1 MTKRARCVNLDWLE
15 VCALEPINEPRD
27 PDYYRSRGI
36 VVHERD
42 YGTKVWG
49 EMFTLLDDDHL
60 GWIEVRRAPKS
71 DIIAQ
76 NITHLRL
83 TNRACYF
90 PNAADLMQEFLDTHG
105 YEFHHIVR
113 VDVCLDLERFDYGD
127 KPRDFL
133 RRYMQEKYSK
143 INQGTIASH
152 GDDRWEGRI
161 WNSVSWGSP
170 TSDVGTKFYCKT
182 LELYDPI
189 TKRYGKPY
197 IRQSWQAYGL
207 VDDAATVTKTD
218 DNGKQYTPE
227 IWRIEFS
234 IRSSVRRWFL
244 IRLDG
249 DDSKKQSIRNT
260 LDMYNTPEKL
270 TIMFAALQRHYFR
283 FKHLIKRYNF
293 YSEGHTD
300 GYAIRKDRCPDK
312 LLFNWKDSAITYK
325 VEKQYVATSEKP
337 DTSLAHLLNRLKQY
351 RDRTHDT
358 KVKSACT
365 VIIDAITYQLQHH
378 DRTNPS
384 TRAERDALQLV
395 MKWKSAGSITDVS
408 ELIREAKELM
418 QIRAEILPFDCR

>member
-60 GWIEVRRAPKS
+60 GWIEIRRAPKS

-133 RRYMQEKYSK
+133 RRYIQEKYSK
-143 INQGTIASH
+143 INQGTIATH
-152 GDDRWEGRI
+152 GDDRWEGRV

-218 DNGKQYTPE
+218 DSGKQYTPE

-384 TRAERDALQLV
+384 TRSELNALKLV

-418 QIRAEILPFDCR
+418 QIRAEILPFD

>member
-1 MTKRARCVNLDWLE
+1 MNLDWLE
-15 VCALEPINEPRD
+15 VCALEPINEPHD

-152 GDDRWEGRI
+152 GDDRWEGRV

-189 TKRYGKPY
+189 TKRYSKPY

-249 DDSKKQSIRNT
+249 DENKKQSIRNT

-293 YSEGHTD
+293 YKEGHTD

-351 RDRTHDT
+351 RDRTHDA

-384 TRAERDALQLV
+384 TRTELNAMKLV

-418 QIRAEILPFDCR
+418 QIRTEILPFEL

>member
-133 RRYMQEKYSK
+133 RRYIQEKYSK
-143 INQGTIASH
+143 INQGTIATH
-152 GDDRWEGRI
+152 GDDRWEGRV

-218 DNGKQYTPE
+218 DSGKQYTPE

-270 TIMFAALQRHYFR
+270 TIMFAALQGHYFR

-337 DTSLAHLLNRLKQY
+337 DTSLAHLLNRLKEY

-384 TRAERDALQLV
+384 TRSELNALQLV

-418 QIRAEILPFDCR
+418 QIRTEILPFD

>member
-133 RRYMQEKYSK
+133 RRYIQEKYSK
-143 INQGTIASH
+143 INQGTIATH
-152 GDDRWEGRI
+152 GDDRWEGRV

-218 DNGKQYTPE
+218 DSGKQYTPE

-293 YSEGHTD
+293 YREGHTD

-351 RDRTHDT
+351 RDKTHDM
-358 KVKSACT
+358 KVKSACS
-365 VIIDAITYQLQHH
+365 VIIDAITYQLQHFE
-378 DRTNPS
+378 RTNPT
-384 TRAERDALQLV
+384 TRAELDALKLV

-408 ELIREAKELM
+408 ELIREAKEIM
-418 QIRAEILPFDCR
+418 QIRTEILPFD

>member
-15 VCALEPINEPRD
+15 VCALEPVGEPRD
-27 PDYYRSRGI
+27 PDYFRSRGI

-113 VDVCLDLERFDYGD
+113 VDVCMDIEKFDYGD

-133 RRYMQEKYSK
+133 RRYMMEKYSK

-152 GDDRWEGRI
+152 GDDRWEGRV

-197 IRQSWQAYGL
+197 IRQSWEAYGL
-207 VDDAATVTKTD
+207 VDDATTVTKTD
-218 DNGKQYTPE
+218 EAGRQYTPE

-249 DDSKKQSIRNT
+249 DEQKKQSIRNT
-260 LDMYNTPEKL
+260 LDMYNTTEKL

-283 FKHLIKRYNF
+283 FKHLIKHYNF
-293 YSEGHTD
+293 YTEGHTD

-312 LLFNWKDSAITYK
+312 LLFNWKDTAITYK

-337 DTSLAHLLNRLKQY
+337 ETALAHLLNRIRQF
-351 RDRTHDT
+351 RDQTHDG
-358 KVKSACT
+358 KVKSACG
-365 VIIDAITYQLQHH
+365 VIIDFITYKLQHF
-378 DRTNPS
+378 DKTNPT
-384 TRAERDALQLV
+384 TRAEVDAMRMV
-395 MKWKSAGSITDVS
+395 MRWKSAGSETNVA
-408 ELIREAKELM
+408 ELIRQANEIM
-418 QIRAEILPFDCR
+418 QLRKEILPFD